1 MSVGREEFLCPFRS
15 IRSFDDTKVSHGYT
29 HHIHTGREGKK
40 GVLPTLALQSL
51 SEPKFGL
58 GLSATCLSYHPF
70 FFFFFRP
77 AAESHRLGR
86 TTGRVRLVPLFRV
99 SFRFVSFTIPPA
111 TYTKKKK
118 KKVMRPNFLPVRSR
132 PVTRHTLRTPL
143 HHILRSSGPPAPWRF
158 VARWVG
164 ALEFCSHLVD

>member
-70 FFFFFRP
+70 FFFFFSSSCRIT
-77 AAESHRLGR
+77 STRKNYR
-86 TTGRVRLVPLFRV
+86 TRSIGSSFSGFV
-99 SFRFVSFTIPPA
+99 SFRFVHHPTRHLHQ
-111 TYTKKKK
+111 KKKK
-118 KKVMRPNFLPVRSR
+118 KSHETKLPSREVTTRHSTHLAHPLAPHLTLFGSPR
-132 PVTRHTLRTPL
+132 PVAVCRKVGGRLG
-143 HHILRSSGPPAPWRF
+143 ILFSFS
-158 VARWVG
+158 
-164 ALEFCSHLVD
+164 